1 MILAMWVYIINYLPQ
16 LSLKSLQILL
26 PEEVFR
32 LIKTASKVKLFYR
45 INLKTSMTID
55 QDFLNTFITLLKKNL
70 NFLKKTLMSKNYLTR
85 SLFFLKFSH
94 NSLLSISTY
103 LILLKRLMEMSF
115 SWWLTTSC
123 KLRDFSTR

>member
-1 MILAMWVYIINYLPQ
+1 VILAMWVYIINYLPQ